1 MDPFVSEISVMWPL
15 MYTNILIS
23 PSLALLNGFFF
34 NFFMMDLLK
43 VTFNSLKTNQGS
55 QPV

>member
-15 MYTNILIS
+15 MYTNILIV
-23 PSLALLNGFFF
+23 PSLALLNGLFLD
-34 NFFMMDLLK
+34 FFMMDFLK

>member
-23 PSLALLNGFFF
+23 PSLALLNGLFL
-34 NFFMMDLLK
+34 NFFYDGP
-43 VTFNSLKTNQGS
+43 FESYIQ
-55 QPV
+55 